1 MTGEAR
7 SRKKTVIT
15 LSLTSVSA
23 IIFILYYSNWSSSLD
38 VIVSPSPTPHKSS
51 ILHRRQD
58 ADTSNQYNNV
68 STQEELLSIYDSSS
82 NLVTLLCLHATGRHA
97 TGRRHYKLSV
107 SVCLSVCLSVACLDK
122 LENGKA

>member
-82 NLVTLLCLHATGRHA
+82 NLVTLLCLHATGR
-97 TGRRHYKLSV
+97 RHYKLSV